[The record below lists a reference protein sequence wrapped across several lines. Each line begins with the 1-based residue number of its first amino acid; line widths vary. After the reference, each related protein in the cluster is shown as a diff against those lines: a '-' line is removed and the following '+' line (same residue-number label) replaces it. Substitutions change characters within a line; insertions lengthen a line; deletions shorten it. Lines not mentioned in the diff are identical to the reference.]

1 MNIKL
6 RRLANQP
13 FAQVVRI
20 RAHDLIA
27 DASESAGGGDAGPSP
42 HDLYDAA
49 LGACKAITVLS
60 YARRKGIPVD
70 EIETE
75 VMRDDSQERAGTYRL
90 ETRLRIRG
98 ALTDAQL
105 QELARVAEKCPV
117 HKLMSTVVT
126 EIGTDV
132 QRLP

>member
-1 MNIKL
+1 MDIQL
-6 RRLANQP
+6 RRLAGQP
-13 FAQVVRI
+13 LAQTLRI
-20 RAHDLIA
+20 RGHSLVVDGSVAT
-27 DASESAGGGDAGPSP
+27 GGGD
-42 HDLYDAA
+42 

-70 EIETE
+70 EIETD
-75 VMRDDSQERAGTYRL
+75 VLRDASQERAGTYRL

-98 ALTDAQL
+98 ALSDAQL

>member
-1 MNIKL
+1 MNIQL
-6 RRLANQP
+6 SRLANQP
-13 FAQVVRI
+13 LAQTLRI
-20 RAHDLIA
+20 REHHLVA
-27 DASESAGGGDAGPSP
+27 DASEAAGGHDAGPSP

-75 VMRDDSQERAGTYRL
+75 VVRDDSQERAGNYRL
-90 ETRLRIRG
+90 EARLRIRG

-117 HKLMSTVVT
+117 HKLMSAVT
-126 EIGTDV
+126 QIGTDV